1 MDLDAAVQTQEF
13 GDDPRPAQLELL
25 KSWQRRDSHHPQRN
39 AEIDLAP
46 ARAGASLPLA
56 RIGGVS
62 APYRSYV
69 LVSRDQIARN
79 YRAVRAVVGPRVE
92 VAAVVKADAY
102 GHGALEVSR
111 VAIAEGARWLAVSSV
126 EEGVTL
132 RRNGIDVRILV
143 MGGFLP
149 HESEALLEFDLTPAV
164 HSLDQIAQVD
174 RLSETAGKS
183 IHYHLKIDSGMG
195 RLGTRAS
202 AGEIIQALGK
212 APHAHLEGL
221 MTHFAS
227 ASDYTK
233 PQTGEQLAYFD
244 AIAQQLRAAGVKVPY
259 LHTSSTIA
267 IGYGRK
273 EGWHE
278 MVRAGHAL
286 YGYVSP
292 ARGDAPP
299 QLLDVKPALTW
310 KAKLMAVKDLPEG
323 ALVGYGGTFRTPRPM
338 RIGVLGAGYAD
349 GIFHRLSN
357 RGKVIADGQITS
369 ILGTISMDLTT
380 IDLSHTTALA
390 PGDDV
395 TLLGTEGEARLEAP
409 EIARVAGTI
418 SYNILCSISSRV
430 KRVYV

>member
-1 MDLDAAVQTQEF
+1 
-13 GDDPRPAQLELL
+13 
-25 KSWQRRDSHHPQRN
+25 
-39 AEIDLAP
+39 
-46 ARAGASLPLA
+46 
-56 RIGGVS
+56 
-62 APYRSYV
+62 
-69 LVSRDQIARN
+69 
-79 YRAVRAVVGPRVE
+79 VE

-111 VAIAEGARWLAVSSV
+111 AVIAEGARWLAVSSV

-132 RRNGIDVRILV
+132 RRSGIEARILV

-149 HESEALLEFDLTPAV
+149 HESEALTEFDLTPAV

-174 RLSETAGKS
+174 RLSKTAGKS
-183 IHYHLKIDSGMG
+183 IRYHLKIDSGMG

-202 AGEIIQALGK
+202 ADEILQALAQ

-227 ASDYTK
+227 AADYTK
-233 PQTGEQLAYFD
+233 AQTVEQLAYFD
-244 AIAQQLRAAGVKVPY
+244 AVTARLRQAGVNPGY

-267 IGYGRK
+267 VGYGRK

-278 MVRAGHAL
+278 LVRAGHAL

-380 IDLSHTTALA
+380 IDLSHTTALG

-395 TLLGTEGEARLEAP
+395 TLLGTEGNARLEAP

-418 SYNILCSISSRV
+418 SYNILCSISARV

>member
-1 MDLDAAVQTQEF
+1 MS
-13 GDDPRPAQLELL
+13 P
-25 KSWQRRDSHHPQRN
+25 
-39 AEIDLAP
+39 
-46 ARAGASLPLA
+46 
-56 RIGGVS
+56 
-62 APYRSYV
+62 PYRSYV
-69 LVSRDQIARN
+69 IVSREQIAHN
-79 YRAVRAVVGPRVE
+79 FRAVKSVVGPDVE

-102 GHGALEVSR
+102 GHGALEISR
-111 VAIAEGARWLAVSSV
+111 VLADAGARWLAVSSV
-126 EEGVTL
+126 EEGIAL
-132 RRNGIDVRILV
+132 RRGGIESRILV

-149 HESEALLEFDLTPAV
+149 YESEALLEFDLTPAV
-164 HSLDQIAQVD
+164 HSLEQIAHMG
-174 RLSETAGKS
+174 RLAATAGRAVR
-183 IHYHLKIDSGMG
+183 YHLKIDSGMG

-202 AGEIIQALGK
+202 AEDILQAL
-212 APHAHLEGL
+212 AQARQAQLEGL

-227 ASDYTK
+227 AADYTK
-233 PQTGEQLAYFD
+233 SQTDEQLAYFH
-244 AIAQQLRAAGVKVPY
+244 AVSARLQKAGVAPAY

-267 IGYGRK
+267 VGYGRRD
-273 EGWHE
+273 GWHQL
-278 MVRAGHAL
+278 VRAGHAL

-292 ARGDAPP
+292 ARGEAPL
-299 QLLDVKPALTW
+299 QLLNVKPALTW
-310 KAKLMAVKDLPEG
+310 KAKLLAVKDLPEG

-357 RGKVIADGQITS
+357 RGKVIADGQLTS

-395 TLLGTEGEARLEAP
+395 TLLGTEGDVSLEAP

-418 SYNILCSISSRV
+418 SYNILCSISARV